1 MVGVRLSPERFGI
14 ELAEA
19 LQTCQDL
26 IDGGSTDFLDIS
38 LWDSFKLPE
47 EEAFQKQSLLSHFAE
62 LDRKDVMLT
71 VAGKIITAADVSA
84 VLAANI
90 DFVTIGRAAILH
102 HDYPV
107 KVAANENFVPAAL
120 PVSREHLASEGLSET
135 FINYMSSWKG
145 FVES

>member
-1 MVGVRLSPERFGI
+1 MRLSPERFGI

-19 LQTCQDL
+19 LQTSQDL
-26 IDGGSTDFLDIS
+26 IDGGLVDFLDIS

-47 EEAFQKQSLLSHFAE
+47 DEAFQSQSLLAHFAD
-62 LDRKDVMLT
+62 LDRKGVMLT
-71 VAGKIITAADVSA
+71 VAGKITTASDVAA

-107 KVAANENFVPAAL
+107 KVAADENFVPATL
-120 PVSREHLASEGLSET
+120 PVSRAYLANEGLSET